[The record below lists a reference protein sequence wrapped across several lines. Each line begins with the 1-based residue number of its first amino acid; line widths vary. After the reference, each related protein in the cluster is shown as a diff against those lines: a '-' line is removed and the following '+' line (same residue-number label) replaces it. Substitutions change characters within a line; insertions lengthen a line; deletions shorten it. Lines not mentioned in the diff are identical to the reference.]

1 MHSQAPKLETKTKW
15 PIVVFALSNQNDV
28 EQQKENAKNQNTLK
42 ATPIWLQFWQ
52 KLATEKKVSEKL
64 EDYEHEQLDNH
75 RSIFASMLTIQ

>member
-42 ATPIWLQFWQ
+42 ATPTWL
-52 KLATEKKVSEKL
+52 KV
-64 EDYEHEQLDNH
+64 
-75 RSIFASMLTIQ
+75 